1 MRIHLQATGI
11 DDAIPANARLARASD
26 FELGRVRSQDEWA
39 CVRGLRYEALR
50 ARGEIPEHSE
60 RIFEDAFDAALNTS
74 TFQLS
79 RNGSVIGTTRSSV
92 SSALRRWPLPSSD
105 VFGREIEAA
114 LGNEVTL
121 VEASLTLADPAI
133 DPKVA
138 LFHLFKAHMLQCAA
152 QNADWLLV
160 AVRDL
165 QMGFY
170 RRMFNMEIL
179 TGSGYVPGFAT
190 PRIVMGLEYRAQAP
204 LLFKRLPALAISEA
218 EARAFA
224 SA

>member
-1 MRIHLQATGI
+1 MRIHLQAKGI
-11 DDAIPANARLARASD
+11 DDAIPANARLARASG
-26 FELGRVRSQDEWA
+26 FELDRLRSQDEWA
-39 CVRGLRYEALR
+39 RVRALRYEALR
-50 ARGEIPEHSE
+50 ARGEIPENSQ
-60 RIFEDAFDAALNTS
+60 RTFEDAFDAALNTS

-79 RNGSVIGTTRSSV
+79 RNGIVIGTTRSSV
-92 SSALRRWPLPSSD
+92 SSALRRWPLPSSQ
-105 VFGREIEAA
+105 VFGGEIEAA
-114 LGNEVTL
+114 LGNEATL
-121 VEASLTLADPAI
+121 VEASLTLADPGV

-152 QNADWLLV
+152 ENADWLLV

-179 TGSGYVPGFAT
+179 TGAGHVPGFAT
-190 PRIVMGLEYRAQAP
+190 PRIVMGLAYRAQAP

-218 EARAFA
+218 EERAFA
-224 SA
+224 AS